1 MALAG
6 AAAGL
11 AAVGVI
17 SAGTAL
23 ASANPHH
30 GHIQAYHHA
39 HTAVASQARQ
49 ARARQAASSKAPG
62 ATPAPKPYGA
72 VIGTGIRNSSGE
84 LVFYGVHVHVRQL
97 PEITFGFMGGYRNA
111 AGQLSADVEVNEFSG
126 SDVAPGFH
134 AVEAPTTVNGQ
145 AVTEFGYYAG
155 PAVKITGTVGG
166 NTVQA
171 DQAQW
176 SVNPRIVVFWFS
188 PQADPSGADVA
199 GLAAFNAQGQP
210 LPAGHNTVGHG

>member
-1 MALAG
+1 
-6 AAAGL
+6 
-11 AAVGVI
+11 
-17 SAGTAL
+17 
-23 ASANPHH
+23 
-30 GHIQAYHHA
+30 
-39 HTAVASQARQ
+39 
-49 ARARQAASSKAPG
+49 
-62 ATPAPKPYGA
+62 
-72 VIGTGIRNSSGE
+72 
-84 LVFYGVHVHVRQL
+84 
-97 PEITFGFMGGYRNA
+97 MGGYQNS
-111 AGQLSADVEVNEFSG
+111 AGHVSNGVEANEFTG

-210 LPAGHNTVGHG
+210 LPAGHNTVATADPPAPRPPPAGGRGRLGRPDPDSLPWRGGSLIFECDGEAIGGRLVEEELRSVDVVISRP